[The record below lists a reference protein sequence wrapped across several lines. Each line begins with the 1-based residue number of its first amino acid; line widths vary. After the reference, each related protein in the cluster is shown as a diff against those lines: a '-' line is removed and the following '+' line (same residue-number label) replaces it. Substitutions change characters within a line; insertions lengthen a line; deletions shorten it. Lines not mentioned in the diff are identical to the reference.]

1 MGECPGKSA
10 RLPPDTVSP
19 TSDDGVPDDTTL
31 TLEQECVPVACGQ
44 DIEWAVKY
52 KRSCSQRWD
61 HTWAKRMYLS
71 LLGISI
77 LSGHKYPPYP
87 PMSLVNIQPLR

>member
-52 KRSCSQRWD
+52 KRSCSQRWG

-71 LLGISI
+71 IFWEF
-77 LSGHKYPPYP
+77 LSSQAASTHPT
-87 PMSLVNIQPLR
+87 LQ